1 MDNIEVITFIE
12 KFKNKCDNS
21 AISDDY
27 PANPFNSTI
36 ARFLCEE
43 ARYRWF
49 GFVEEESVHIDDI
62 SCIVIDLS
70 RNGFCNEF
78 DKFEKKFEPF
88 DTSGLGKNDHA
99 KVLSSL
105 NEKKMKENEE
115 FESSD
120 ETQNF
125 EKTETSLKVKFGSET
140 MNKNRK
146 SDKEIELLTSIDRL
160 SKKKSLNDEKNFFQ
174 QNCENYDMVKVQNKE
189 SNNKHSDKFTNKND
203 SIEKFEE
210 FKNEKKSFDT
220 KNEDVLSIKNKD
232 RSTLNGKINMIQD
245 LEIQNIEKLNEK
257 FIKQESEHK

>member
-1 MDNIEVITFIE
+1 
-12 KFKNKCDNS
+12 
-21 AISDDY
+21 
-27 PANPFNSTI
+27 
-36 ARFLCEE
+36 
-43 ARYRWF
+43 
-49 GFVEEESVHIDDI
+49 
-62 SCIVIDLS
+62 
-70 RNGFCNEF
+70 
-78 DKFEKKFEPF
+78 
-88 DTSGLGKNDHA
+88 
-99 KVLSSL
+99 
-105 NEKKMKENEE
+105 
-115 FESSD
+115 
-120 ETQNF
+120 
-125 EKTETSLKVKFGSET
+125 

-146 SDKEIELLTSIDRL
+146 SDKEIELLTSTDRL

-232 RSTLNGKINMIQD
+232 RSTLNGKTNMIQD